1 MHRRRLSAGN
11 ITLNIGAGRDSFMPM
26 PNVLRAARRPA
37 AIVAIIGLAA
47 SGFSGVLPTAAQAAG
62 TLHATGTVFLGHF
75 GSTFN
80 YDFAESPSGA
90 VFYSSGAK
98 VYVVKG
104 TSAPVQVVQATGNVL
119 AVAANSS
126 DLFVDVGSTVT
137 AYRLP
142 GGIAV
147 GQWRLDSQFPTTSA
161 GLYAVGSTVWGW
173 TDFATDESGFEYAV
187 VSRFTTSSPAVHL
200 VSANIAYPADV
211 AANANGLYYEAI
223 RNDGT
228 NGYVVHVTPSG
239 SARRV
244 TDVNVDGPLAL
255 AGGRVELLVPHFSN
269 GNTYLDSFN
278 AKSLARAFSRRA
290 SDNDF
295 DIAGTG
301 AGLLLLASPCL
312 SQGSVCSGNT
322 VSQLSTATGA
332 AISTLRVPD
341 AVRLVTGPSAA
352 VITARGDKFY
362 LERLAA

>member
-1 MHRRRLSAGN
+1 
-11 ITLNIGAGRDSFMPM
+11 MPM
-26 PNVLRAARRPA
+26 PNVLRAARKPA
-37 AIVAIIGLAA
+37 AIAAIIGLAA
-47 SGFSGVLPTAAQAAG
+47 SGFSGVLPIAAQAAG
-62 TLHATGTVFLGHF
+62 TLHATGTVLLGRF
-75 GSTFN
+75 GSSFN

-147 GQWRLDSQFPTTSA
+147 QRWRLDSQFPTTSA
-161 GLYAVGSTVWGW
+161 GLYAVGSTIWGW
-173 TDFATDESGFEYAV
+173 TDFATDESGFEYAD
-187 VSRFTTSSPAVHL
+187 VSRFTTSSSAVHL
-200 VSANIAYPADV
+200 VSANIAYPADA
-211 AANANGLYYEAI
+211 AANANGFYYEAI

-239 SARRV
+239 ASRRV
-244 TDVNVDGPLAL
+244 TDLNIDGPLAL
-255 AGGRVELLVPHFSN
+255 AAGRVELLVQHDSN
-269 GNTYLDSFN
+269 GPGDAYLDSYN
-278 AKSLARAFSRRA
+278 ATSLAHVFSRRV
-290 SDNDF
+290 SDNDL

-301 AGLLLLASPCL
+301 AGLLVLTAPC
-312 SQGSVCSGNT
+312 QGSVCSAAT

-332 AISTLRVPD
+332 AISTLAVPD
-341 AVRLVTGPSAA
+341 AVTLVTGPSAA
-352 VITARGDKFY
+352 VITSRSGRFY
-362 LERLAA
+362 LERLAG

>member
-1 MHRRRLSAGN
+1 MS
-11 ITLNIGAGRDSFMPM
+11 S
-26 PNVLRAARRPA
+26 VLRMVRKPA
-37 AIVAIIGLAA
+37 AIAAIVGLAA
-47 SGFSGVLPTAAQAAG
+47 SGISGVLPAAAEAAG
-62 TLHATGTVFLGHF
+62 TLHATGTVFLGRF

-98 VYVVKG
+98 VYLVKG

-147 GQWRLDSQFPTTSA
+147 GQWRLNSEFPTTSA

-173 TDFATDESGFEYAV
+173 TDFATDESGFEYAN
-187 VSRFTTSSPAVHL
+187 VSRFTTSSSSVHL
-200 VSANIAYPADV
+200 VSANIAYPADA

-223 RNDGT
+223 RGDGT

-239 SARRV
+239 ASRRV
-244 TDVNVDGPLAL
+244 ADVNVDGPLAL
-255 AGGRVELLVPHFSN
+255 AGGRVELLVPHYPS
-269 GNTYLDSFN
+269 GNSYLDSYN
-278 AKSLARAFSRRA
+278 ATSLARAFSRRVA
-290 SDNDF
+290 DGDR

-301 AGLLLLASPCL
+301 AGLLLLTAPC
-312 SQGSVCSGNT
+312 QGSVCASAT
-322 VSQLSTATGA
+322 VSRLSTATGA
-332 AISTLRVPD
+332 AISTLTVPY
-341 AVRLVTGPSAA
+341 AVTLVTGPSAA
-352 VITARGDKFY
+352 VITARGSKFY
-362 LERLAA
+362 LERLAG

>member
-1 MHRRRLSAGN
+1 
-11 ITLNIGAGRDSFMPM
+11 MPM
-26 PNVLRAARRPA
+26 PNVLRAARKPA
-37 AIVAIIGLAA
+37 AIAAIVGLAA

-62 TLHATGTVFLGHF
+62 TLHATGTVLLGRF
-75 GSTFN
+75 GSSFN

-104 TSAPVQVVQATGNVL
+104 TSAPAQVVQAAGNVL

-126 DLFVDVGSTVT
+126 ELFVDVGATVT

-147 GQWRLDSQFPTTSA
+147 GRWRLNSQFPTTSA

-173 TDFATDESGFEYAV
+173 TDFATDESGFEYAD
-187 VSRFTTSSPAVHL
+187 VSRFTTSSSAVHL

-211 AANANGLYYEAI
+211 AANANGLYYQAI

-239 SARRV
+239 SSRRV
-244 TDVNVDGPLAL
+244 TDVNLDGPLAL
-255 AGGRVELLVPHFSN
+255 AGGRVELLVPHDPS
-269 GNTYLDSFN
+269 GNTYLDSYN
-278 AKSLARAFSRRA
+278 AASLAHVFSRRV
-290 SDNDF
+290 SGDDL

-301 AGLLLLASPCL
+301 AGLLVLTAPC
-312 SQGSVCSGNT
+312 QGSVCSAAT

-332 AISTLRVPD
+332 AISTLTVPD
-341 AVRLVTGPSAA
+341 AVTLVTGSSAA
-352 VITARGDKFY
+352 VITARSGKFY
-362 LERLAA
+362 LERLAG